1 MKPPI
6 FHLFLR
12 KPSPRAVRD
21 GKQRKTTGKISGGWR
36 FETIHYEIARLIQDI
51 QSSSNHI
58 YQGLEMF
65 NVHSDA

>member
-21 GKQRKTTGKISGGWR
+21 GKQRKTTGKFQVVGGSKLY
-36 FETIHYEIARLIQDI
+36 I
-51 QSSSNHI
+51 
-58 YQGLEMF
+58 MK
-65 NVHSDA
+65 